1 MRVWA
6 PGRRFVVV
14 LAVLVLKL
22 RRVFFE
28 NFFFLNKGSLLVFFC
43 FDQLF
48 QFGMPY
54 NVFSENERWANGLK
68 WSGKFSKF

>member
-28 NFFFLNKGSLLVFFC
+28 NFFFLNKGSLLVFV
-43 FDQLF
+43 LF
-48 QFGMPY
+48 
-54 NVFSENERWANGLK
+54 
-68 WSGKFSKF
+68 